1 MKKVTLSVAALA
13 LAMSSYG
20 QCVLDYSD
28 SVLVSQESIQAG
40 KSHENLR
47 DIVYKAEDM
56 LSMIK
61 QDVDSGYI
69 YEQYAKFYQKLL
81 KDIIKLTVTI
91 DDTTS
96 LFILEGH
103 YSLNEDDQ
111 AYYYDNYSP
120 CENCDEID

>member
-20 QCVLDYSD
+20 QCVTSSSD
-28 SVLVSQESIQAG
+28 SVLISQESIQAG

-47 DIVYKAEDM
+47 NIVYKAEDM
-56 LSMIK
+56 LSMIN
-61 QDVDSGYI
+61 QDIDSGYI
-69 YEQYAKFYQKLL
+69 YKQYAKFYQKML
-81 KDIIKLTVTI
+81 KDIIKLTITI

-103 YSLNEDDQ
+103 YSLN
-111 AYYYDNYSP
+111 

>member
-20 QCVLDYSD
+20 QCVTSSSD
-28 SVLVSQESIQAG
+28 SVLISQESIKAG
-40 KSHENLR
+40 KSHKNLQN
-47 DIVYKAEDM
+47 IVYKAEDM
-56 LSMIK
+56 LYMIE
-61 QDVDSGYI
+61 QDIDSGYI
-69 YEQYAKFYQKLL
+69 YKQYAKFYQKML
-81 KDIIKLTVTI
+81 KDIIKLTITI

-103 YSLNEDDQ
+103 YSLN
-111 AYYYDNYSP
+111 

>member
-20 QCVLDYSD
+20 QCVTSSSD
-28 SVLVSQESIQAG
+28 SVLISQESIQAG

-47 DIVYKAEDM
+47 NIVYKAEDM
-56 LSMIK
+56 LSMIN
-61 QDVDSGYI
+61 QDIDSGFI
-69 YEQYAKFYQKLL
+69 YEQYAKFYQRLL

-96 LFILEGH
+96 LFILDGH
-103 YSLNEDDQ
+103 YSLNEDAQ
-111 AYYYDNYSP
+111 ASYYDNYSS